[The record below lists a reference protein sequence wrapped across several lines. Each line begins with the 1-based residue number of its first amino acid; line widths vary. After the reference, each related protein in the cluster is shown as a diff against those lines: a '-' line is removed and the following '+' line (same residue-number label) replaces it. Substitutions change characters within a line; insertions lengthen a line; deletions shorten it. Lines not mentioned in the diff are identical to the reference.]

1 MDLTAAGV
9 PATQA
14 LDTATEQCLPVVRC
28 VGMFG
33 GSFDP
38 PHVAHR
44 ELAEAALDQLGLDVL
59 HILPTG
65 QAWYKARPLSAA
77 EHRLAMCEL
86 AFGDLPKVRI
96 DPRETLRSGPSYT
109 ADTLIELS
117 QEYPGA
123 ELYMVIGADQL
134 LAFKSWV
141 RWAEVLEL
149 ASLAVAQRPHQGD
162 GGSQGSGLAADISGV
177 DVPFLPL
184 SMPLYNVS
192 ATAIRARATTAKDQ
206 GPDFENLVSNRVAS
220 YISTYSLYQDPT

>member
-1 MDLTAAGV
+1 LTTHGSS
-9 PATQA
+9 PQA
-14 LDTATEQCLPVVRC
+14 LDSAAEQCSPLVRR

-33 GSFDP
+33 GAFDP

-65 QAWYKARPLSAA
+65 QAWHKARPLSKA

-86 AFGDLPKVRI
+86 AFGDLLKVRI

-109 ADTLIELS
+109 ADTLAELAE
-117 QEYPGA
+117 EYPGA
-123 ELYMVIGADQL
+123 ALYMVIGADQL
-134 LAFKSWV
+134 LVFKTWV

-149 ASLAVAQRPHQGD
+149 ATLAVAQRPHQSLANEQD
-162 GGSQGSGLAADISGV
+162 TGLAADISGV
-177 DVPFLPL
+177 DVPFASL
-184 SMPLYNVS
+184 SMPLHHVS
-192 ATAIRARATTAKDQ
+192 ATAIRARASCINGH
-206 GPDFENLVSNRVAS
+206 GPDLDRLVSKDVAS